1 VRLTDLTIKNLSVPD
16 GRKTYFDDSLTGF
29 GIRITPRS
37 KTWVLVIHR
46 HNRNEW
52 ETLGKYSIVS
62 LAAARKAAADRLAS
76 IQLGQDSLSPDLS
89 FAEAFA
95 LFKQTHTAHKRASTR
110 TETERLIQ
118 KHLIPK
124 LGHRPLS
131 SITTQDLTQLIDR
144 LLPTPGICWHTFAA
158 ARLIFGWATK
168 RRLIQRSPLESVP
181 SPAKSAPRER
191 VLAPDDLVLVWRASE
206 SLRGKFGLILR
217 LLILTG
223 QRRNQIA
230 SLHAEWIDHER
241 RTISFPSQVM
251 KGGRAHTIPYGD
263 LTVGILKSLPPS
275 GLLFAAP
282 ASYTPYSAFSAAK
295 QTLDRKLGDTIA
307 PFVLHDLR
315 RSFASAWQAI
325 GVPIEVT
332 ETMLAHRSG
341 SFAGIVSVYQ
351 RHDYL
356 PEMRA
361 AVETWEQFLAT
372 LLKS

>member
-1 VRLTDLTIKNLSVPD
+1 MRLTDLTVRNLSVPE
-16 GRKTYFDDSLTGF
+16 GRRTFFDDALTGF
-29 GIRITPRS
+29 GVRVTPRS
-37 KTWVLVIHR
+37 KTWVLIIHR

-52 ETLGKYSIVS
+52 ETLGKYPIVS
-62 LAAARKAAADRLAS
+62 LQAARKAAADRLAT
-76 IQLGQDSLSPDLS
+76 IQLGQDRIAADLT

-110 TETERLIQ
+110 IETERLIE
-118 KHLIPK
+118 KHLVPK
-124 LGHRPLS
+124 LGPRPLS
-131 SITTQDLTQLIDR
+131 SISTQDLTHLIDR
-144 LLPTPGICWHTFAA
+144 LLSTPGICWHAFAA
-158 ARLIFGWATK
+158 ARLLFGWATK
-168 RRLIQRSPLESVP
+168 RRLLQRSPLEGVP

-191 VLAPDDLVLVWRASE
+191 VLTQDELVLVWRASE
-206 SLRGKFGLILR
+206 TLRGNFGPLLR

-230 SLHAEWIDHER
+230 SLRAEWIDFER

-251 KGGRAHTIPYGD
+251 KGGRAHTVPYGD
-263 LTVGILKSLPPS
+263 LTMAILKTLPKS

-282 ASYTPYSAFSAAK
+282 ASNTPYSAFSAAK
-295 QTLDRKLGDTIA
+295 QVLDRKLGGSVA
-307 PFVLHDLR
+307 PFVIHDLR
-315 RSFASAWQAI
+315 RSFASAWQSI
-325 GVPIEVT
+325 GVPIAVT

-361 AVETWEQFLAT
+361 AVERWEQFLGG
-372 LLKS
+372 LLNA